1 MEANIQGHSQL
12 HSEVEISLGYMRP
25 CQRTKHIKLSKD
37 HRALEYDFW
46 ASKPGSHLCVGFGQ
60 LLSSLGVTVL
70 FIVLHIFFSMG
81 WLSPKYVD
89 ESHEDI

>member
-25 CQRTKHIKLSKD
+25 CHTKLSKD
-37 HRALEYDFW
+37 HRALEYDLW
-46 ASKPGSHLCVGFGQ
+46 ASKSGSHLCVGFGQ

-70 FIVLHIFFSMG
+70 FIVLNIFFSMG

-89 ESHEDI
+89 ESHEEI